1 MDTYFTLTGAGGYPA
16 PPGFIDG
23 TISYAGGSAAL
34 VGKNIG
40 ISHILDNLA
49 GASGPEL
56 VCEKCVLTF
65 STGPFAGTVPHEGTP
80 DGYSFSGGGSLQ
92 IIGGVKSQ
100 DGNVSLPANTVLLT
114 AVPTGASTLIENGPL
129 PVLPEVMLEFKNVV
143 LHPKLRSLFSFPAG
157 DFTGQLLIAS
167 GDTASLNNPPNPFV
181 LSKFVG
187 THFFEPSYVLVMTD
201 TNQAVSLQKG

>member
-1 MDTYFTLTGAGGYPA
+1 MDTYFMLTGAGGYPA
-16 PPGFIDG
+16 PAGFIDG

-40 ISHILDNLA
+40 ISHIVETLAVTTDSELICDNCL
-49 GASGPEL
+49 
-56 VCEKCVLTF
+56 LTF

-80 DGYSFSGGGSLQ
+80 DGYSFSGGGSLK

-100 DGNVSLPANTVLLT
+100 DGSVSLPANTVLLT
-114 AVPTGASTLIENGPL
+114 AVPTGASTLIETGPL

-167 GDTASLNNPPNPFV
+167 GDTANLNSPPNPFV

-201 TNQAVSLQKG
+201 ASQAVSLQKG